1 MGECNSKLVNRTSNS
16 SAGGT
21 IAKCED
27 EEEVINKESAKSVGK
42 IAHRIQM
49 SWYKNT

>member
-1 MGECNSKLVNRTSNS
+1 MQFEVRKQHIKFLSW
-16 SAGGT
+16 SAIT
-21 IAKCED
+21 QCED
-27 EEEVINKESAKSVGK
+27 EEKVINNKLDKSVGK